1 MTQAVNPGQGA
12 PPATACGIKAP
23 RAAGSRTLCTPS
35 WGGPGH
41 SHSLRVLSAYL
52 VVVHVVHKVAID
64 LEEPVSILQPP
75 SLSQPPQFDLP
86 DNVALAAQFL
96 VEAEAEGL
104 CAVLAQ
110 EVEAGLPHT
119 LAICMGHSP

>member
-1 MTQAVNPGQGA
+1 MNPGQEA

-23 RAAGSRTLCTPS
+23 RAAGSCSLCAPS
-35 WGGPGH
+35 WGEPGH
-41 SHSLRVLSAYL
+41 SHSIRVLPAYPL
-52 VVVHVVHKVAID
+52 VVHVIHKVAID
-64 LEEPVSILQPP
+64 LEETVSILQPP
-75 SLSQPPQFDLP
+75 SLSQPPQFDLT

-96 VEAEAEGL
+96 VEAEAKGL